1 MARKR
6 ASMREGPLAELFR
19 ATEAAQRQ
27 QKGQEPEPEQPEQPE
42 LQAHVE
48 PLEETV
54 EHAPPFDPIVDEPE
68 PAPTP
73 KPDLRPVEELPR
85 IETLPEPAPRLH
97 RAPHAEPGA
106 YLAVIRVVG
115 VGGAGL
121 NAVNRMIDAGISDVE
136 FIAVNTDI
144 QQLALSDA
152 PVKIHIGRELT
163 QGLGSGA
170 SAELGRRAAEESY
183 DQLKRAL
190 RGSDMVFVTAG
201 EGGGTGSGGAPV
213 VARIA
218 RELGALT
225 VGIVTTPFHFEGT
238 KRRAQ
243 ATDGIESLRENCDT
257 VIVIPNDK
265 LLEVLDEK
273 TTMLDA
279 FRIADDVLRQGVQ
292 GICDLITMPGLI
304 NLDFAD
310 VKTIMKDAGSALMG
324 IGYATGDDRALRAAE
339 SALSSPLIDTELV
352 GARGILLSIAGGD
365 DLSLFEV
372 NEAAEVVRRGAR
384 DDTNIIFGATIDERL
399 TGQVWITVI
408 ATGLAGAIGRTAR
421 TVGERPRREADPLEP
436 PAFLT
441 E

>member
-27 QKGQEPEPEQPEQPE
+27 QKGQEPEPEQPE

-136 FIAVNTDI
+136 SIAVNTDI

-170 SAELGRRAAEESY
+170 S
-183 DQLKRAL
+183 
-190 RGSDMVFVTAG
+190 
-201 EGGGTGSGGAPV
+201 
-213 VARIA
+213 
-218 RELGALT
+218 
-225 VGIVTTPFHFEGT
+225 
-238 KRRAQ
+238 
-243 ATDGIESLRENCDT
+243 
-257 VIVIPNDK
+257 
-265 LLEVLDEK
+265 
-273 TTMLDA
+273 
-279 FRIADDVLRQGVQ
+279 
-292 GICDLITMPGLI
+292 
-304 NLDFAD
+304 
-310 VKTIMKDAGSALMG
+310 
-324 IGYATGDDRALRAAE
+324 
-339 SALSSPLIDTELV
+339 
-352 GARGILLSIAGGD
+352 
-365 DLSLFEV
+365 
-372 NEAAEVVRRGAR
+372 
-384 DDTNIIFGATIDERL
+384 
-399 TGQVWITVI
+399 
-408 ATGLAGAIGRTAR
+408 
-421 TVGERPRREADPLEP
+421 
-436 PAFLT
+436 
-441 E
+441 